1 MWYSDREYIRERVI
15 CERAWNAAQ
24 LSLQVLVLRRADDV
38 HAVEQV
44 VGGVGGLLGRRQHHR
59 VPETDTEPRVRDPR
73 RMAVVAGN
81 AIIISMDK
89 HSDARR
95 ALDHAVHV
103 QAIKVRRQGLHNKTN
118 EQRH

>member
-81 AIIISMDK
+81 AIIISMVK

-95 ALDHAVHV
+95 ALGSCGARTSN
-103 QAIKVRRQGLHNKTN
+103 QSPTSRPA
-118 EQRH
+118 